1 MRIEKLTVKYGS
13 KVAVDGLS
21 TCVRQGETYCLL
33 GPNGGAGKTTTIKA
47 VLGLVRY
54 EGVIDILGM
63 GPPRPE
69 IMNHVGAVLE
79 TPLVLETLS
88 PRDFLEFVGSVR
100 GVRDSRYVEALV
112 RALGLEEFI
121 DRPIMTLS
129 AGNRQKVVIAAAL
142 MHRPRLLLMDEPFNY
157 LDAKSVRV
165 IKELMQR
172 HLESGGSIL
181 FTTHIMEVAERVCM
195 RIGIMSM
202 GKLVIEGTP
211 TEIINAA
218 NAG

>member
-1 MRIEKLTVKYGS
+1 
-13 KVAVDGLS
+13 
-21 TCVRQGETYCLL
+21 
-33 GPNGGAGKTTTIKA
+33 
-47 VLGLVRY
+47 
-54 EGVIDILGM
+54 
-63 GPPRPE
+63 
-69 IMNHVGAVLE
+69 
-79 TPLVLETLS
+79 
-88 PRDFLEFVGSVR
+88 
-100 GVRDSRYVEALV
+100 
-112 RALGLEEFI
+112 
-121 DRPIMTLS
+121 MTLS

-195 RIGIMSM
+195 RIGIINM

-218 NAG
+218 NAGISRTPS